1 MKKILKYILTF
12 LILFLMFNILL
23 FAGSTFPSS
32 IIKDNV
38 KESSKTLSQEGNY
51 YIISKYF
58 GNENDNYT
66 DSIMINEAY
75 SIDNTNPIYSYLAV
89 RKNYEKGITQKY
101 WQDTQGEL
109 ISINNLNDY
118 DPVGELAEF
127 LDGNIDTSITYAR
140 YWHGYLPILRTLLI
154 FFNITEIRRLL
165 LIIFIILFIYFIWL
179 LKKKFGLTIS
189 LIFALALVFEG
200 YFFASYSLENAPI
213 FLVMMISGIILLQR
227 IEKMQN
233 FYLYIFIVAC
243 ITNFVDYLTVPLIT
257 LAIPLY
263 IFILYKQKKEP
274 NLDYKYYLKITIKTT
289 IIWGLGYAITWLSKW
304 AIYDILYGGELIKSA
319 INQIMYRT
327 QSTNVKTKLTID
339 IVLENFLAENL
350 AYIDIIGFIIILI
363 SLPKIK
369 KYKLKLNSI
378 DEILTKTTIPVIIIS
393 LMPILWYVLLSNH
406 TVIHWKFVYRH
417 MIIFLIGMLIC
428 LRNMFNLE
436 KNKK

>member
-1 MKKILKYILTF
+1 MKKIFKYILTF

-89 RKNYEKGITQKY
+89 RKNYENGITQKY

-179 LKKKFGLTIS
+179 LKKKLGLTIS

-263 IFILYKQKKEP
+263 IFILYKQQKEP
-274 NLDYKYYLKITIKTT
+274 NLAYKYYLKITIKTT

-378 DEILTKTTIPVIIIS
+378 DGILNKTTIPVIIIS
-393 LMPILWYVLLSNH
+393 LMPIFWYVLLSNH

>member
-1 MKKILKYILTF
+1 
-12 LILFLMFNILL
+12 
-23 FAGSTFPSS
+23 
-32 IIKDNV
+32 
-38 KESSKTLSQEGNY
+38 
-51 YIISKYF
+51 
-58 GNENDNYT
+58 
-66 DSIMINEAY
+66 MINEAY

>member
-1 MKKILKYILTF
+1 MKKIFKYILTF

-89 RKNYEKGITQKY
+89 RKNYENGITQKY

-179 LKKKFGLTIS
+179 LKKKLGLTIS

-213 FLVMMISGIILLQR
+213 FLVMMVSGIILLQR

-263 IFILYKQKKEP
+263 IFILYKQQKEP

-378 DEILTKTTIPVIIIS
+378 DGILNKTTIPVIIIS
-393 LMPILWYVLLSNH
+393 LMPIFWYVLLSNH

>member
-1 MKKILKYILTF
+1 MKKIFKYILTF

>member
-213 FLVMMISGIILLQR
+213 FLVMMISGITLLKR

-243 ITNFVDYLTVPLIT
+243 ITNFVDYLKVPLIT